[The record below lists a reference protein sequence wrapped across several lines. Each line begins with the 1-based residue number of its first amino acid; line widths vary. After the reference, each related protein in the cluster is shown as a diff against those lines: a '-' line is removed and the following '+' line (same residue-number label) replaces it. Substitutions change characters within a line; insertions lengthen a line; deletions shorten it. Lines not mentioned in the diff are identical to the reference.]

1 MRSNTNTVLRLD
13 IVSAER
19 AIFSGEVEMV
29 FASGAL
35 GELGI
40 APGHAPLLT
49 SLKPGNIRALL
60 ANKSEEVFFVSS
72 GMLEVQPFIV
82 TVLADTALR
91 AADIDEA
98 AAIAA
103 KEKAEHELANKSS
116 NIDFARASAELA
128 EALARLRAIK
138 ALRREK

>member
-1 MRSNTNTVLRLD
+1 MMTATLRID
-13 IVSAER
+13 IVSAEK

-29 FASGAL
+29 FATGAL

-49 SLKPGNIRALL
+49 SLKPGNIRVLL
-60 ANKSEEVFFVSS
+60 PNKVEEVFYVSS

-91 AADIDEA
+91 ANDIDEA

-103 KEKAEHELANKSS
+103 KEKAEHDLSNKSAD
-116 NIDFARASAELA
+116 IDYARATAELA

>member
-1 MRSNTNTVLRLD
+1 MMTNNTVLRLD

-49 SLKPGNIRALL
+49 SLKPGYIRALL
-60 ANKSEEVFFVSS
+60 PNKAEEVFFVSS

-98 AAIAA
+98 AALAA
-103 KEKAEHELANKSS
+103 KEKAEHELANKTS

>member
-1 MRSNTNTVLRLD
+1 
-13 IVSAER
+13 
-19 AIFSGEVEMV
+19 
-29 FASGAL
+29 
-35 GELGI
+35 
-40 APGHAPLLT
+40 LLT

-60 ANKSEEVFFVSS
+60 TNKSEEVFFVSS
-72 GMLEVQPFIV
+72 GMLEVQPFVV

-103 KEKAEHELANKSS
+103 KEKAEHELANKTSS
-116 NIDFARASAELA
+116 IDFARAHAELA

-138 ALRREK
+138 ALRRER

>member
-1 MRSNTNTVLRLD
+1 MITNNTVMRLD

-29 FASGAL
+29 FVSGAL

-49 SLKPGNIRALL
+49 TLKPGNVRALL
-60 ANKSEEVFFVSS
+60 PNKIEEVFYVSS
-72 GMLEVQPFIV
+72 GMLEVQKFIV

-98 AAIAA
+98 AAVAA
-103 KEKAEHELANKSS
+103 KEKAEHELANKTS

-138 ALRREK
+138 ALKREK